1 MPAPSAVSVTPAQI
15 KEWKATAAEHERLA
29 KLFLAKAAAGETIL
43 AGDAAPAESDDGENT
58 NLMGTLRTLANESPK
73 PIPKADLKKMLIHA
87 GIPADR
93 VNGTYFYLAIRKL
106 KDKGRVSVK
115 ADGSIWKGDTDVGKI
130 MRR

>member
-1 MPAPSAVSVTPAQI
+1 MPAPNAVSVTPAQI
-15 KEWKATAAEHERLA
+15 EEWKATAAEHERLA
-29 KLFLAKAAAGETIL
+29 KHFLAKAAAGETIL
-43 AGDAAPAESDDGENT
+43 SSVAPHESDDSDNT
-58 NLMGTLRTLANESPK
+58 NLMGTLRTLANENPK

-106 KDKGRVSVK
+106 KDKGRVSVQP
-115 ADGSIWKGDTDVGKI
+115 DGSIWKGDANVGKI